1 MAELKAESEFMEKRQ
16 SAEFKVQKLKIE
28 EQYAKSQARMRIL
41 EDLQNPE
48 VINPETN
55 PYIYHNEDSKHQLPG
70 EYDNKLTLGMGASH
84 FSENLRKMQAKEYKG
99 IPCDQ
104 SSGATFMKKEYEK
117 ELDLMGASSD
127 MLCKLL

>member
-48 VINPETN
+48 VISGETN
-55 PYIYHNEDSKHQLPG
+55 PYIYHNEDSKLVNLSYQESMITNL
-70 EYDNKLTLGMGASH
+70 LLGWVHHTSV
-84 FSENLRKMQAKEYKG
+84 K
-99 IPCDQ
+99 I
-104 SSGATFMKKEYEK
+104 
-117 ELDLMGASSD
+117 
-127 MLCKLL
+127 